1 MYRLLIVDDEPI
13 IVEGLFDKFLQLTTH
28 AFEVYKAYNGEEALG
43 IARRARVDL
52 LLTDLKMP
60 GMNGLE
66 LQQAVQLLWPK
77 CKTVFLTGHCDFQSI
92 QSSMRGGAFD
102 YVLKMEMDAKI
113 IEAVT
118 RAADAIA
125 EEHSHARLLSDAR
138 HRWTQALP
146 ILCKEYV
153 LELLEGERTSPQ
165 GRAARFAELR
175 LPLDAGAPVHLGI
188 GRVDEWQGDIRPG
201 DKSLL
206 LYGVHNVIEE
216 HFAGGCRIVF
226 VTYGNDRFLWL
237 LQMEPGTERETA
249 LQRQSRIL
257 GIVESAQTACR
268 TYLKLPCSFVA
279 GCEPCCWEELPRKFG
294 QLDFLLTRGLGLGRE
309 ILLSDAS
316 PSPAATNDTA
326 ARVQER
332 EVTQL
337 MQALERK
344 DGIGFHR
351 RLADISSAIG
361 ETEAIRS
368 GMALTLFYSLSA
380 SFLQLMNRSGLLES
394 LPERIDM
401 NKLLGAQEHAA
412 WRDAARFFG
421 ELADLIIEKV
431 EDESGR
437 ETSEVVERVQSYVRE
452 HIDGDL
458 SLARLS
464 EIVFLTPFYLSRL
477 YKQQTGRSLTDYIT
491 EVKLGMAKEM
501 LVSTNRKIY
510 EIGIHLGFHS
520 SPYFNHFFKKQTNMT
535 PQEYRDTWTPRAVKQ
550 D

>member
-13 IVEGLFDKFLQLTTH
+13 IVEGLFDKFLQLTERP
-28 AFEVYKAYNGEEALG
+28 FEVCKAYNGEEALG

-60 GMNGLE
+60 GMDGLQ
-66 LQQAVQLLWPK
+66 LQQEVQQLWPK
-77 CKTVFLTGHCDFQSI
+77 CKTVFLTGHNDFQSI

-102 YVLKMEMDAKI
+102 YVLKMEMDYKI

-125 EEHSHARLLSDAR
+125 EENSHERMLSEAR

-153 LELLEGERTSPQ
+153 LELVEGERSSPHT
-165 GRAARFAELR
+165 RAARFSDLK
-175 LPLDAGAPVHLGI
+175 LPLDAQARVHLGI
-188 GRVDEWQGDIRPG
+188 GRVDEWPDDIRPG

-216 HFAGGCRIVF
+216 HFAEGCRIVF

-237 LQMEPGTERETA
+237 LQLEPGLDHETA

-279 GCEPCCWEELPRKFG
+279 GCEPCDWEELPRKFG

-316 PSPAATNDTA
+316 PSPSATNDTA
-326 ARVQER
+326 ARLQER
-332 EVTQL
+332 EITQL

-344 DGIGFHR
+344 DGIDFHR
-351 RLADISSAIG
+351 RLAAVSSAIG
-361 ETEAIRS
+361 ETEAIQS
-368 GMALTLFYSLSA
+368 GMALTLFYSLSS

-412 WRDAARFFG
+412 WGDAAKFFG
-421 ELADLIIEKV
+421 ELADLVIEKV
-431 EDESGR
+431 EAESGR
-437 ETSEVVERVQSYVRE
+437 ESNEVVERVQHFVRE
-452 HIDGDL
+452 NIGGDL
-458 SLARLS
+458 SLAKLS
-464 EIVFLTPFYLSRL
+464 EVVFLTPFYLSRL

-491 EVKLGMAKEM
+491 EIKLSMAKDM
-501 LVSTNRKIY
+501 LVGTNSKIY
-510 EIGIHLGFHS
+510 EVGIHLGFHS

-535 PQEYRDTWTPRAVKQ
+535 PQEYRDTWTPRPAKH